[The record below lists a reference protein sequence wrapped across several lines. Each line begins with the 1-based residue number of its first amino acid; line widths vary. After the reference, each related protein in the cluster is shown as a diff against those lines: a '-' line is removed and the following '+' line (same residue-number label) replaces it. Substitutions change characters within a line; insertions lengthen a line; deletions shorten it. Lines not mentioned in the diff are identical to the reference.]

1 MDIEKTIPL
10 RNPVTLGD
18 VVYDKLELREPVA
31 GEIEKASST
40 ATSSIGSVINLIS
53 IVGKVPRRVAEG
65 LCQRDFQEAGDF
77 LDSFSK
83 AVPTTG
89 ETSLQS

>member
-1 MDIEKTIPL
+1 MDTEKTIPL
-10 RNPVTLGD
+10 RKPVTLGD
-18 VVYDKLELREPVA
+18 IVYDKLELREPVA

-53 IVGKVPRRVAEG
+53 IVGKVPRRAAEG

-89 ETSLQS
+89 ETSLLS